1 MAGDEL
7 EIGFLE
13 ALRSRQRM
21 EKASL
26 WWRVVDLEQQEQG
39 LAIGWGCAGW
49 ELRVTWAEVTVAT

>member
-1 MAGDEL
+1 MG
-7 EIGFLE
+7 IGFLE
-13 ALRSRQRM
+13 GLRPRQRM

-26 WWRVVDLEQQEQG
+26 WWLAVDLEQQEQG